1 VSETKPQGL
10 TEQQQKWFASVRANL
25 QRETGKTL
33 EEWVEI
39 VRRECKETK
48 PKART
53 DWLKA
58 TYGIGVNR
66 AATIF
71 GVAFPA
77 EMGWD
82 DADGLRAALWTDAA
96 SAAILEAVEAVV
108 AGFDGL
114 VTGQRKAFTAWSRK
128 SQFAA
133 LKPVKGGTAMLG
145 LAVTP
150 DASPRLMEPK
160 NEGWS
165 ERLKAKVA
173 LASPTDVD
181 DGVKALLKAAWERS

>member
-1 VSETKPQGL
+1 MDTKPQGL

-25 QRETGKTL
+25 ERETGKTL
-33 EEWVEI
+33 EQWVEI
-39 VRRECKETK
+39 VRRECKETR

-71 GVAFPA
+71 SVAYP
-77 EMGWD
+77 ETGWE
-82 DADGLRAALWTDAA
+82 DADALRAALWTDPA
-96 SAAILEAVEAVV
+96 STAILQAVEAAV
-108 AGFDGL
+108 ANFDGL
-114 VTGQRKAFTAWSRK
+114 VTGQRKGFTAWSRK

-145 LAVTP
+145 LAVGL
-150 DASPRLMEPK
+150 DAATNLLPPK

-165 ERLKAKVA
+165 ERLKAKIT
-173 LASPTDVD
+173 LADPADVD
-181 DGVKALLKAAWERS
+181 DEVKALLKAAWERS